1 MSART
6 RGIGVGLFLAVAPA
20 IEAPLGRMGPAFG
33 LLLVLPPLAVSL
45 EALGWSARAAL
56 VIRRARSQAGRVVA
70 AYIAWLT
77 TSALLSLDVSAV
89 GAATVALAVSPA
101 GSRERRHQVGAA
113 IVGSNVGSLLFPFS
127 NLTNLVLVTAT
138 GIGFGAYVGAAILP
152 QLVAALAG
160 GLLLVGSVRRSAPED
175 VDNGAVHS
183 PRPGPLDLAS
193 AAGGAIAAV
202 ACVAAVAVGFGG
214 GDVVMPFAIASGAVT
229 AIALGAGRTPVGTVA
244 RSLPIAGLMVVLG
257 AAVLAGPFAALATRL
272 PSPTADVSGVA
283 LAAVAG
289 GAVAALVNNL
299 PAAAAGSFWLVGASP
314 HFVVAYLIGTNVA
327 AIATPHG
334 SVATM
339 LARATAARGGMELST
354 RSYLSDAWRYAL
366 APSVAA
372 VAVLLAAGR

>member
-1 MSART
+1 VSART
-6 RGIGVGLFLAVAPA
+6 RGIGVGLLLAVAPVL
-20 IEAPLGRMGPAFG
+20 EAPLGRMGPAFG

-56 VIRRARSQAGRVVA
+56 VIRRVRSQAGRVVA
-70 AYIAWLT
+70 AYVAWLT

-101 GSRERRHQVGAA
+101 GSRERRGQIGAA

-138 GIGFGAYVGAAILP
+138 GIGFGAYVSASILP

-160 GLLLVGSVRRSAPED
+160 GVLLAGSVRRPAPGG
-175 VDNGAVHS
+175 VDIEAPHS
-183 PRPGPLDLAS
+183 PRPGSLDLSS

-202 ACVAAVAVGFGG
+202 ASVAAVAIGFGG
-214 GDVVMPFAIASGAVT
+214 GDVVISFAIASGAVT
-229 AIALGAGRTPVGTVA
+229 AIALAAGRTAVGTVA
-244 RSLPIAGLMVVLG
+244 RTLPIAGLTVVLG
-257 AAVLAGPFAALATRL
+257 ATALAGPLAALAARL
-272 PSPTADVSGVA
+272 PPPTADVSGVV

-289 GAVAALVNNL
+289 GALAAIVNNL
-299 PAAAAGSFWLVGASP
+299 PAAAAGSFWLAGASP
-314 HFVVAYLIGTNVA
+314 HVVVAYLIGTNVA

-339 LARATAARGGMELST
+339 LARATAARGGVELST
-354 RSYLSDAWRYAL
+354 RSYLRDAWRFAL

-372 VAVLLAAGR
+372 VAVLLVAGR